1 MRFISVPKT
10 HENRGKNRNILCS
23 VICSPRRNRR
33 RRMFHENLLQFNRRS
48 EAPRP
53 PHLRLRHRHRRPPP
67 RLHLHHRHL
76 SLVYPFSNKSFINLH
91 RSQPINA
98 AKAMSWLIETNVNDV
113 NRWWK
118 AISFEKELDVLIKIV
133 FTCISL
139 HSRIVITV
147 YFVLFILFFSQTVG
161 DMFEY
166 ACVNMYRNT
175 YWLGKDKTSVKVKNK
190 SKRRVFCCTIKRRR
204 ERERER
210 LRLVIPSL
218 TFIWSC
224 RNLTSAPII
233 LFTFICWFD
242 RNKAWREEK
251 RFSPL

>member
-1 MRFISVPKT
+1 MKFISVLKT
-10 HENRGKNRNILCS
+10 HENRGRNRNILCS

-48 EAPRP
+48 AAPRP
-53 PHLRLRHRHRRPPP
+53 PRLRHRLRRLLP
-67 RLHLHHRHL
+67 RLRLHRRHL

-91 RSQPINA
+91 RSPPINA
-98 AKAMSWLIETNVNDV
+98 AKAMSWLIETNVKDV

-118 AISFEKELDVLIKIV
+118 SISFEKELDVLLKVV

-166 ACVNMYRNT
+166 ACVYMYRNT
-175 YWLGKDKTSVKVKNK
+175 YWLGKDKAFVKVKNK
-190 SKRRVFCCTIKRRR
+190 STQRPFCCMIKRKR
-204 ERERER
+204 ERKS
-210 LRLVIPSL
+210 LVIPSL

-224 RNLTSAPII
+224 RNLTSAP
-233 LFTFICWFD
+233 LFFTFICWFD
-242 RNKAWREEK
+242 RDKAWRKEK